1 MCEST
6 TTKTT
11 TKHGDA
17 VQKALQEGRRPLPS
31 QDHRRKSLS
40 THQKLKQARPH
51 VVGMDSVRLQRDREQ
66 FVPHLEP
73 KNTSRGEEQ
82 ERRYH
87 RKTTKSGSRDQ
98 AALAATSSCV
108 TVVRFQ
114 RRHARRQLRAARRY
128 AAGRAELHHTGFR
141 RRHVCRNGRVASA
154 STNLTGVTS
163 PGGASPAG
171 ILPGGVTPKGSS
183 PPPAPTHAS
192 AAPRS
197 TNGRANRGTVG
208 VTLTVT
214 RSRVASV
221 LPVPVA
227 TRYGGGRN
235 NIRATSRS
243 TIGGVGDVANLSPFS
258 KGTARK

>member
-6 TTKTT
+6 TTTTT

-17 VQKALQEGRRPLPS
+17 VQEALREGRRPLPS

-66 FVPHLEP
+66 LVPHLEL

-82 ERRYH
+82 EA
-87 RKTTKSGSRDQ
+87 GSRDQ
-98 AALAATSSCV
+98 AALAATSSRV

-114 RRHARRQLRAARRY
+114 RRHTRRQLCATRRY
-128 AAGRAELHHTGFR
+128 AAGRAELHLHSGFR
-141 RRHVCRNGRVASA
+141 RRHVCRNSRVAST

-163 PGGASPAG
+163 PGAASPAG

-197 TNGRANRGTVG
+197 TNGRANRGTVD
-208 VTLTVT
+208 VTPAVT
-214 RSRVASV
+214 RSRVASL

-227 TRYGGGRN
+227 TRYGEGRN
-235 NIRATSRS
+235 NIRATWAEIFEASILQR
-243 TIGGVGDVANLSPFS
+243 LSELQLGPPCYTDDIS
-258 KGTARK
+258 N